1 MELRGLLSEEQRGE
15 GMGEELSGEGL
26 VNKYALLTKREVKT
40 AGYWP
45 SSLLLEFLRTETKSR
60 SIKMQKRTT
69 LISSHLDWTS
79 LVNKGLII
87 HAAKR
92 FSFIQN
98 HECLSCFLFFFFF
111 LTFICRFWRLH
122 HRHCPRI
129 MNFVSPLGN
138 SVLSRWVHLC
148 RSGSQSRLAIYIAHG
163 RCQRYHNV
171 YSWSAFRHRSIFRN
185 SFLIDLFMA
194 PYIKGLIHAL
204 A

>member
-1 MELRGLLSEEQRGE
+1 MR
-15 GMGEELSGEGL
+15 
-26 VNKYALLTKREVKT
+26 
-40 AGYWP
+40 YWP
-45 SSLLLEFLRTETKSR
+45 SVRSR
-60 SIKMQKRTT
+60 REDRDKVEVDKMQKRTT

-98 HECLSCFLFFFFF
+98 HECLSCFLFFF

-148 RSGSQSRLAIYIAHG
+148 RSGSQSRLAVYIAHG

-185 SFLIDLFMA
+185 SFLIDLCMA